1 MDADPN
7 WHWHGHSRVLL
18 DMVVPDLHELLLALV
33 DIREVVDHL
42 ARLQLQPVRVRPRTD
57 EKIKYKKTSV
67 PVPLPP
73 PFFDGFESPHFGG
86 SGSCS
91 DYCHNKIIGTA
102 KNVISG
108 IPK

>member
-1 MDADPN
+1 
-7 WHWHGHSRVLL
+7 
-18 DMVVPDLHELLLALV
+18 MVVPDLHELLLALV

-57 EKIKYKKTSV
+57 EKIKYLKKQVFRCRS
-67 PVPLPP
+67 PL
-73 PFFDGFESPHFGG
+73 FNGFDSTHFGG

-91 DYCHNKIIGTA
+91 DYCPNIIIGTA
-102 KNVISG
+102 TNVISD